1 MTKADKNKNEQT
13 KDNNNKQ
20 TNKQTTKK
28 LSYQV
33 LLSFRMTDQRGLRE
47 IGKTTTLFKLDL

>member
-20 TNKQTTKK
+20 TTKQKV
-28 LSYQV
+28 V
-33 LLSFRMTDQRGLRE
+33 LPSAPFFPDDWSARAERDRKNNN
-47 IGKTTTLFKLDL
+47 IKLDL